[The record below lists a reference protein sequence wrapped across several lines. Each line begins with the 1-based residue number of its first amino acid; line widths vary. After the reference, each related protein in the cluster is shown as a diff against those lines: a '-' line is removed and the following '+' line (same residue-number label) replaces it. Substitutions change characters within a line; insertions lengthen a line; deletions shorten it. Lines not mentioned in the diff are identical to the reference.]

1 MNLLYPEFLWGLT
14 LLIFPILI
22 HLFNLQKHKTVYFS
36 DISLLKQINQST
48 KKRSQIK
55 NILVLLSRIGV
66 ISSIVIA
73 FCFPYNKSNKME
85 LKKNSIGIYFDNTF
99 SMERQGEASSL
110 LNQAKNDAYSIIDAH
125 DENTDFFLLTN
136 SKNFGSNNKLTKQQI
151 IDLIAEIQPSQE
163 VLSYNNIL
171 LRQSEQIKSEADFY
185 WFTDLQ
191 KTSLIDQEIEFDS
204 LSKVNIIR
212 YEGLNNNNLY
222 IDSIWFDDNNRKIN
236 KAEKLNISVINNT
249 QQKFD
254 FKAVLNI
261 NKKEVISK
269 RSFNINPLEK
279 LTIKLDYKLNNEGLK
294 SCHVKLEDYPSPDHL
309 FDDDFYFTYWLKK
322 EFKIL
327 HAYVSE
333 ENSYSK
339 INSLFKTIENTEI
352 KSIDINNNIVTN
364 YSDYDMFIL
373 DGISE
378 LNNEI
383 YSAISSYLNSKKTV
397 LLIPSIKD
405 LNIKSFNENLTFLN
419 ITLEKR
425 DSTKSILK
433 EINKNNLFFKN
444 VFEKSNYNVSLPF
457 YKTHYKINKSANLK
471 ELLSFENSDPL
482 LLKKNYEDGEFYFFT
497 ANMSISNSNIT
508 EHSLFVPL
516 FLRIFEEANN
526 YQKLYYGLKN
536 SLSVESNLTNINAD
550 NINIS
555 SKIDPTIN
563 FIPST
568 KKFNGKNYYDLDK
581 NILKAG
587 NYNINSLNKKVD
599 GFSLNYDRSE
609 SKMEFFT
616 KEEFNQEIYN
626 AGLGKQIKIYD
637 DSNNRI
643 SNLIKSK
650 ISGEVYWKYFIILS
664 LLFIIL
670 EIIIIRITTRK

>member
-1 MNLLYPEFLWGLT
+1 MNLLYPELLWGLT

-55 NILVLLSRIGV
+55 NILVLLSRIGM

-73 FCFPYNKSNKME
+73 FCFPYNKSNKVD

-99 SMERQGEASSL
+99 SMERQGETSSL
-110 LNQAKNDAYSIIDAH
+110 MNQAKDDAYSLIDAH
-125 DENTDFFLLTN
+125 EENTDFFLLTN

-163 VLSYNNIL
+163 VLSYGNIL
-171 LRQSEQIKSEADFY
+171 MRQSEQIKSEASFY

-191 KTSLIDQEIEFDS
+191 KTSLIDQEIMFDS

-212 YEGLNNNNLY
+212 YKGLNNNNLY

-236 KAEKLNISVINNT
+236 QAEELNISVINNT

-254 FKAVLNI
+254 FTAVLDI
-261 NKKEVISK
+261 NEKEVISQ

-279 LTIKLDYKLNNEGLK
+279 LIIKLNYKVKNEGLK

-327 HAYVSE
+327 HAYGGV

-352 KSIDINNNIVTN
+352 KSIDINNKIVTN
-364 YSDYDMFIL
+364 YNDYDMIIL
-373 DGISE
+373 DGISD

-397 LLIPSIKD
+397 VLIPSIKK
-405 LNIKSFNENLTFLN
+405 LNIKTFNESLTFLN
-419 ITLEKR
+419 INLEKR

-444 VFEKSNYNVSLPF
+444 VFEKSNYNVSLPY
-457 YKTHYKINKSANLK
+457 YKSHYTINKSANLK
-471 ELLSFENSDPL
+471 ELLKFENSDPL
-482 LLKKNYEDGEFYFFT
+482 LLTKNYKGGEFYFFT
-497 ANMSISNSNIT
+497 ANMSISNSDIT

-516 FLRIFEEANN
+516 FLRILEKANN
-526 YQKLYYGLKN
+526 YQKLYYGLEN
-536 SLSVESNLTNINAD
+536 NLFIESNLMNVIEE

-555 SKIDPTIN
+555 SKIDPSIN
-563 FIPST
+563 FIPTT
-568 KKFNGKNYYDLDK
+568 KKFNGKNYYDLEK
-581 NILKAG
+581 NLLKAG
-587 NYNINSLNKKVD
+587 NFNINSLKETVD
-599 GFSLNYDRSE
+599 GFSLNYDRCE
-609 SKMEFFT
+609 SNMDFFT

-626 AGLGKQIKIYD
+626 ADLGNQIKIYD

-643 SNLIKSK
+643 SNLIRSK
-650 ISGEVYWKYFIILS
+650 ITGEFYWKYFIILT

>member
-55 NILVLLSRIGV
+55 NFLVLLSRIGV

-279 LTIKLDYKLNNEGLK
+279 LTIKLDYKVKTEGLK

-378 LNNEI
+378 LN
-383 YSAISSYLNSKKTV
+383 TV
-397 LLIPSIKD
+397 QFHLI
-405 LNIKSFNENLTFLN
+405 
-419 ITLEKR
+419 
-425 DSTKSILK
+425 
-433 EINKNNLFFKN
+433 
-444 VFEKSNYNVSLPF
+444 
-457 YKTHYKINKSANLK
+457 
-471 ELLSFENSDPL
+471 
-482 LLKKNYEDGEFYFFT
+482 
-497 ANMSISNSNIT
+497 
-508 EHSLFVPL
+508 
-516 FLRIFEEANN
+516 
-526 YQKLYYGLKN
+526 
-536 SLSVESNLTNINAD
+536 
-550 NINIS
+550 
-555 SKIDPTIN
+555 
-563 FIPST
+563 
-568 KKFNGKNYYDLDK
+568 
-581 NILKAG
+581 
-587 NYNINSLNKKVD
+587 
-599 GFSLNYDRSE
+599 
-609 SKMEFFT
+609 
-616 KEEFNQEIYN
+616 
-626 AGLGKQIKIYD
+626 
-637 DSNNRI
+637 
-643 SNLIKSK
+643 
-650 ISGEVYWKYFIILS
+650 
-664 LLFIIL
+664 
-670 EIIIIRITTRK
+670 

>member
-22 HLFNLQKHKTVYFS
+22 HLFNLQKHKTVFFS

-55 NILVLLSRIGV
+55 NILVLLSRIGM

-73 FCFPYNKSNKME
+73 FCYPYNKSNKMD

-99 SMERQGEASSL
+99 SMERKGEASSL
-110 LNQAKNDAYSIIDAH
+110 LNQAKNDVYSLIDAN

-136 SKNFGSNNKLTKQQI
+136 SKHFGSNNKLTKQQI
-151 IDLIAEIQPSQE
+151 IDLIAKIQPSQE
-163 VLSYNNIL
+163 ILSYGNIL
-171 LRQSEQIKSEADFY
+171 MRQSEQIKSKADFY

-191 KTSLIDQEIEFDS
+191 KTCSINQEIKLDS
-204 LSKVNIIR
+204 LSKVNIVR

-236 KAEKLNISVINNT
+236 QTEKLNISIINNT

-254 FKAVLNI
+254 FTAVLDI
-261 NKKEVISK
+261 NQKEVVSQ
-269 RSFNINPLEK
+269 RSFTINPLEK
-279 LTIKLDYKLNNEGLK
+279 LTIKLNFKVKTEGLK
-294 SCHVKLEDYPSPDHL
+294 SCHLRLKDYPSPDHL

-327 HAYVSE
+327 HAHSHE

-339 INSLFKTIENTEI
+339 INSLFKTIENTQVE
-352 KSIDINNNIVTN
+352 SIDINNKIITN
-364 YSDYDMFIL
+364 YSDYDMLIL

-378 LNNEI
+378 INNEI
-383 YSAISSYLNSKKTV
+383 LSAISNYLNSKKTV
-397 LLIPSIKD
+397 ILIPSIKNI
-405 LNIKSFNENLTFLN
+405 NIKSFNESLTFLN
-419 ITLEKR
+419 INLNKR

-444 VFEKSNYNVSLPF
+444 VFDKSNYNVSLPF
-457 YKTHYKINKSANLK
+457 YKNHYVINKSANLK
-471 ELLSFENSDPL
+471 ELLTFENNDAL
-482 LLKKNYEDGEFYFFT
+482 LLTKTYKDGEFYFFT
-497 ANMSISNSNIT
+497 ANMSISNSDIT

-526 YQKLYYGLKN
+526 YQKIYY
-536 SLSVESNLTNINAD
+536 SLESTLSIESNLMNVNAE

-555 SKIDPTIN
+555 SKTDPTIN

-568 KKFNGKNYYDLDK
+568 KKFNGKNYFNLEK

-587 NYNINSLNKKVD
+587 NYNINSLNEKVD
-599 GFSLNYDRSE
+599 GFSLNYDRCE

-626 AGLGKQIKIYD
+626 AGLGNQIEIYD

-643 SNLIKSK
+643 SNLIRSK
-650 ISGEVYWKYFIILS
+650 ITGEVYWKYFIILT
-664 LLFIIL
+664 LLFIVL
-670 EIIIIRITTRK
+670 EIIIISITTRQ